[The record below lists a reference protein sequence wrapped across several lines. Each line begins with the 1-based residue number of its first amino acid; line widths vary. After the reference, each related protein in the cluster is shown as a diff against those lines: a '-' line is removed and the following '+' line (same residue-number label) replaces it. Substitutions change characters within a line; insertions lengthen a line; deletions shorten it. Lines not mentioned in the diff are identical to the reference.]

1 MNKYLNI
8 AYDMRI
14 FHLTEFAAK
23 TGMSIFSASAALNRW
38 KKAGFVEQIR
48 RDLYCMKNPV
58 GNIPAVHKFEVACKI
73 SDSSFL
79 SYHSALEYHG
89 IGHQVFNVV
98 MVSSKSAFRSFAF
111 DDCNYQSF
119 ITRIGMDGV
128 VCSTVNPNVKVTN
141 LERTFVDCIDRV
153 GRAGGAEELF
163 HCFEGI
169 YMLDVEKLKRYLE
182 LYNKAHLYQ
191 KVGYVLERL
200 KNQIGIQSDI
210 IELCREKGKVVVA
223 NFSTTEKCEVF
234 VKEWNLYIPLVIV
247 KEDGD
252 GIGVI

>member
-14 FHLTEFAAK
+14 FHLTEFAVK

-38 KKAGFVEQIR
+38 KKAGLVYQIR

-58 GNIPAVHKFEVACKI
+58 GNIPAVHKFEIASKI

-89 IGHQVFNVV
+89 IGHQIFNVV
-98 MVSSKSAFRSFAF
+98 MVSDKAAFRSFSF
-111 DDCNYQSF
+111 DDCDYQSYV
-119 ITRIGMDGV
+119 TKIGIDGV
-128 VCSTVNPNVKVTN
+128 ITSSANPNIRVTD

-163 HCFEGI
+163 HCFEGLYVVDI
-169 YMLDVEKLKRYLE
+169 EKIKAYLE
-182 LYNKAHLYQ
+182 LYDKAHLYQ
-191 KVGYVLERL
+191 KVGYVLERF
-200 KNQIGIQSDI
+200 KDQINVQDDI
-210 IELCREKGKVVVA
+210 IELCRKKGKVAVA
-223 NFSTTEKCEVF
+223 NFSATENCDVF
-234 VKEWNLYIPLVIV
+234 VKEWNLYIPKIIV
-247 KEDGD
+247 KEDE
-252 GIGVI
+252 IGVI